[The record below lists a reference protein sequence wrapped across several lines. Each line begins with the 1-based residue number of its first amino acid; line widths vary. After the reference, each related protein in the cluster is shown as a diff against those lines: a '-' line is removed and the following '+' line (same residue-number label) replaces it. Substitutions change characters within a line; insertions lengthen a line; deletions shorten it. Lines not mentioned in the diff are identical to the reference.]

1 MKHIEV
7 NVKSGLQIGDGHLH
21 FNLLQLRSVR
31 VPDLAGIFVTD
42 RFSINFLDDNKFINA
57 HPWWGCLEAN
67 WDIIDEMKN
76 VEVDR

>member
-1 MKHIEV
+1 MLFTVTAPRTITV
-7 NVKSGLQIGDGHLH
+7 LVMGL
-21 FNLLQLRSVR
+21 NSVTN
-31 VPDLAGIFVTD
+31 DKCGT
-42 RFSINFLDDNKFINA
+42 FINA